1 MPEAFKVLTKELMD
15 LGMDVELFGKDGKV
29 IDMDSL
35 ARQTQQ
41 EEQRSMR
48 AVRNIGNEN
57 SSTEKNSEV
66 YDDVDVLD
74 TQVADELFN

>member
-1 MPEAFKVLTKELMD
+1 MG

-48 AVRNIGNEN
+48 SLRNIGNES
-57 SSTEKNSEV
+57 SSTIKNQEIDFEDTLDFGDSDSSEF
-66 YDDVDVLD
+66 L
-74 TQVADELFN
+74 N